1 MKDGEDALDGLL
13 VPLQADGGVA
23 CSVAPKAG
31 YPMITIPIGVN
42 AVELPFGL
50 GIINKALRENLL
62 VKYGSA
68 IEDLVRGRKRPN
80 FLNLDTDNY
89 TYVGHSPKKIGK
101 L

>member
-1 MKDGEDALDGLL
+1 MVSLCPCKPME
-13 VPLQADGGVA
+13 VVA
-23 CSVAPKAG
+23 CSVAAKAG
-31 YPMITIPIGVN
+31 YPMTTIPIGVN
-42 AVELPFGL
+42 AVGLPFRL

-68 IEDLVRGRKRPN
+68 IEDLVRGRKRPK

-89 TYVGHSPKKIGK
+89 TYVSHSPEKTGK